1 MKFGDSDQIVF
12 ETWVLRQGLEKST
25 FKTYL
30 QCLKKY
36 CEVTGM
42 TPVELITEAEA
53 EEESGIRMRNRRINL
68 HLLKFRKALEDEN
81 KAPSTINLYYYAIRS
96 FYDAMDIE
104 LPRIR
109 RPSGDI
115 CLEQNYGRL
124 ITRKELRALVSMA
137 PPREKALIYLMA
149 LSGMAQAEAR
159 RLTIRKFLDAAG
171 DAIGRELKT
180 VEDLFEA
187 EEELREEIITLDI
200 VRKKVNYRYM
210 TFIPPEA
217 TREIINYLKERMYG
231 RNEKIRVRDYE
242 GALFVK
248 RNGEDIDRDI
258 IVTNFRR
265 IGLEAGFKK
274 RDGAYSFWR
283 AHALR
288 KYFISTIINKIG
300 DKILADFLAGHKIS
314 DVDRA
319 YWYMDPEDLKRRYMK
334 ALPYLSIDGVEVRT
348 IEDRDYRRL
357 REVERIY
364 NQMKDEIRKTE
375 KLIQLFRDH
384 PEFKEILSKRTS
396 G

>member
-1 MKFGDSDQIVF
+1 MNFGDSDHVIF
-12 ETWVLRQGLEKST
+12 ETWMLRQGLERST

-42 TPVELITEAEA
+42 TPAELITEAEE

-68 HLLKFRKALEDEN
+68 HLLKFRKALEEEG
-81 KAPSTINLYYYAIRS
+81 KAPSTIKLYYYAIRS
-96 FYDAMDIE
+96 FYDAMDIT
-104 LPRIR
+104 LPKIR
-109 RPSGDI
+109 HPSGDI
-115 CLEQNYGRL
+115 CLEQNYGKL
-124 ITRKELRALVSMA
+124 ITREELRTLVSMA
-137 PPREKALIYLMA
+137 APRERALIYLMA

-180 VEDLFEA
+180 VEDLFNA
-187 EEELREEIITLDI
+187 EDDLKNEIITLDI

-217 TREIINYLKERMYG
+217 TKEIINYLKERMYG
-231 RNEKIRVRDYE
+231 RNEKIRIKDYE
-242 GALFVK
+242 RALFVK
-248 RNGEDIDRDI
+248 INGDDIDRDI
-258 IVTNFRR
+258 IVTNLRR

-274 RDGAYSFWR
+274 KEGAYSFWR

-300 DKILADFLAGHKIS
+300 DKVLADFLAGHKIS

-319 YWYMDPEDLKRRYMK
+319 YWYMDPEDLKRRYMR

-348 IEDRDYRRL
+348 IEDSDYRRL
-357 REVERIY
+357 REVENIY
-364 NQMKDEIRKTE
+364 NQMKDEIQKAE
-375 KLIQLFRDH
+375 KLIHLFKSS
-384 PEFKEILSKRTS
+384 PELRELIDKKTTN
-396 G
+396 

>member
-1 MKFGDSDQIVF
+1 MKFGDSDHVLF
-12 ETWVLRQGLEKST
+12 DTWILRKGLEKST
-25 FKTYL
+25 FRTYL

-36 CEVTGM
+36 CMVTGM
-42 TPVELITEAEA
+42 TPAELISEAEE
-53 EEESGIRMRNRRINL
+53 EEESGIRMRKRKINL
-68 HLLKFRKALEDEN
+68 RLLQFRKALEDEG
-81 KAPSTINLYYYAIRS
+81 KAPSTISLYYYAIRS
-96 FYDAMDIE
+96 FYEAMDITMPK
-104 LPRIR
+104 LRQA
-109 RPSGDI
+109 SGDI
-115 CLEQNYGRL
+115 CLEQNYGKL
-124 ITRKELRALVSMA
+124 ITREELRTLVSMA

-159 RLTIRKFLDAAG
+159 RLTVRKFLEAAG
-171 DAIGRELKT
+171 DAIGCELET
-180 VEDLFEA
+180 VEDLFNA
-187 EEELREEIITLDI
+187 RDELMDEIITLDI

-217 TREIINYLKERMYG
+217 TREIINYLRERMYG
-231 RNEKIRVRDYE
+231 RNEKIRIRDYD

-248 RNGEDIDRDI
+248 VNGEDIDRDV

-274 RDGAYSFWR
+274 KDGAYSFWR

-288 KYFISTIINKIG
+288 KYFISTIINKLG
-300 DKILADFLAGHKIS
+300 DKVLADFLAGHKIS

-357 REVERIY
+357 REVEKIY
-364 NQMKDEIRKTE
+364 DQMKEEIQKTE
-375 KLIQLFRDH
+375 KLIRIFKQY
-384 PEFKEILSKRTS
+384 PEINELLSKRIPD
-396 G
+396 

>member
-1 MKFGDSDQIVF
+1 MKFGDSDQIIF
-12 ETWVLRQGLEKST
+12 ETWILRQGLEKST

-42 TPVELITEAEA
+42 SPAELITEAEE

-68 HLLKFRKALEDEN
+68 HILKFRKALEEEG
-81 KAPSTINLYYYAIRS
+81 KAPSTIKLYYYAVRS
-96 FYDAMDIE
+96 FYEAMDIE
-104 LPRIR
+104 LPKMRQ
-109 RPSGDI
+109 PSGDI
-115 CLEQNYGRL
+115 CLEQNYGKL
-124 ITRKELRALVSMA
+124 ITREEIRTLVSMA
-137 PPREKALIYLMA
+137 SPRERALIYLMA

-159 RLTIRKFLDAAG
+159 SLTVRKFLEAAG
-171 DAIGRELKT
+171 DAIDRELET
-180 VEDLFEA
+180 VEDLFDA
-187 EEELREEIITLDI
+187 KDELMDEIITLDI

-231 RNEKIRVRDYE
+231 RNELIRIKDYDR
-242 GALFVK
+242 ALFVK

-274 RDGAYSFWR
+274 KDGAYSFWR
-283 AHALR
+283 AHGLR

-300 DKILADFLAGHKIS
+300 DKVLADFLAGHKIS

-348 IEDRDYRRL
+348 IEDKDYRRL

-375 KLIQLFRDH
+375 KLIRI
-384 PEFKEILSKRTS
+384 FKEYPEINELLSKRVS
-396 G
+396 E

>member
-1 MKFGDSDQIVF
+1 MNFGDSDHVIF
-12 ETWVLRQGLEKST
+12 ETWVLRKGLEKST

-36 CEVTGM
+36 CMVTGM
-42 TPVELITEAEA
+42 TPAELITEAE
-53 EEESGIRMRNRRINL
+53 EEEEAGIRMRNRKINL
-68 HLLKFRKALEDEN
+68 HLLKFRRTLEDEG
-81 KAPSTINLYYYAIRS
+81 KAPSTISLYYYAVRS
-96 FYDAMDIE
+96 FYEAMDITMPK
-104 LPRIR
+104 LRQ
-109 RPSGDI
+109 PSGDI
-115 CLEQNYGRL
+115 CLEQNYGKL
-124 ITRKELRALVSMA
+124 ITKEELRTLVSMA

-171 DAIGRELKT
+171 DAIGRELET
-180 VEDLFEA
+180 VEDLFNA
-187 EEELREEIITLDI
+187 REELMDEIITLDI

-217 TREIINYLKERMYG
+217 TKEILNYLKERMYG
-231 RNEKIRVRDYE
+231 RNEKIRIRDYDR
-242 GALFVK
+242 ALFVK
-248 RNGEDIDRDI
+248 VNGEDIDRDI

-274 RDGAYSFWR
+274 KDGAYSFWR

-288 KYFISTIINKIG
+288 KYFISTIINKLG
-300 DKILADFLAGHKIS
+300 DKVLADFLAGHKIS

-357 REVERIY
+357 REVEKIY
-364 NQMKDEIRKTE
+364 NQMKEEIQKTE
-375 KLIQLFRDH
+375 KLIRIFKQY
-384 PEFKEILSKRTS
+384 PEINELLSKRIPD
-396 G
+396 

>member
-30 QCLKKY
+30 QCLRKY

-187 EEELREEIITLDI
+187 EDELREEIITLDI

-242 GALFVK
+242 RALFVK

>member
-187 EEELREEIITLDI
+187 EDELREEIITLDI

-242 GALFVK
+242 RALFVK

>member
-187 EEELREEIITLDI
+187 EDELREEIITLDI

-242 GALFVK
+242 GAPFVK

>member
-187 EEELREEIITLDI
+187 EDELREEIITLDI

>member
-1 MKFGDSDQIVF
+1 MKFGDSDHVLF
-12 ETWVLRQGLEKST
+12 DTWILRKGLEKST
-25 FKTYL
+25 FRTYL

-36 CEVTGM
+36 CMVTGM
-42 TPVELITEAEA
+42 TPAELISEAEE
-53 EEESGIRMRNRRINL
+53 EEESGIRMRKRKINL
-68 HLLKFRKALEDEN
+68 RLLQFRKALEDEG
-81 KAPSTINLYYYAIRS
+81 KAPSTISLYYYAIRS
-96 FYDAMDIE
+96 FYEAMDITMPK
-104 LPRIR
+104 LRQ
-109 RPSGDI
+109 PSGDI
-115 CLEQNYGRL
+115 CLEQNYGKL
-124 ITRKELRALVSMA
+124 ITREELRTLVSMA

-171 DAIGRELKT
+171 DAIGRELET
-180 VEDLFEA
+180 VEDLFNA
-187 EEELREEIITLDI
+187 RDELMDEIITLDI

-217 TREIINYLKERMYG
+217 TREIINYLRERMYG
-231 RNEKIRVRDYE
+231 RNEKIRIRDYD
-242 GALFVK
+242 GALFVEV
-248 RNGEDIDRDI
+248 NGEDIDRDV

-274 RDGAYSFWR
+274 KDGAYSFWR

-288 KYFISTIINKIG
+288 KYFISTIINKLG
-300 DKILADFLAGHKIS
+300 DKVLADFLAGHKIS

-357 REVERIY
+357 REVEKIY
-364 NQMKDEIRKTE
+364 DQMKEEIQKTE
-375 KLIQLFRDH
+375 KLIRIFKQY
-384 PEFKEILSKRTS
+384 PEINELLSKRIPD
-396 G
+396 

>member
-187 EEELREEIITLDI
+187 EEDLKEEIITLDI

>member
-124 ITRKELRALVSMA
+124 ITKKELRALVSMA

-159 RLTIRKFLDAAG
+159 KLTIRKFLDAAG

-242 GALFVK
+242 RALFVK

>member
-1 MKFGDSDQIVF
+1 MNFGDSDQMIF

-30 QCLKKY
+30 QCLRKY

-42 TPVELITEAEA
+42 TPAELITEAEE
-53 EEESGIRMRNRRINL
+53 EEESGIRMRNRRVNL
-68 HLLKFRKALEDEN
+68 HLLKFRRALEEEN

-96 FYDAMDIE
+96 FYDAMDIT
-104 LPRIR
+104 LPKIR
-109 RPSGDI
+109 QPSGDI

-124 ITRKELRALVSMA
+124 ITREELRTLVSMA

-159 RLTIRKFLDAAG
+159 RITIRKFLDSAG
-171 DAIGRELKT
+171 NAIGRELNT

-187 EEELREEIITLDI
+187 EEDLRDEIITMDI

-217 TREIINYLKERMYG
+217 TKEIINYLKERMYG
-231 RNEKIRVRDYE
+231 RNEKIRIRDYE

-248 RNGEDIDRDI
+248 RNGEDIDRDV

-274 RDGAYSFWR
+274 KDGAYSFWR

-300 DKILADFLAGHKIS
+300 DKVLADFLAGHKIS

-357 REVERIY
+357 REVEKIY
-364 NQMKDEIRKTE
+364 NQMKDEIQKTE

-396 G
+396 S

>member
-187 EEELREEIITLDI
+187 EDELREEIITLDI

-242 GALFVK
+242 RALFVK

-364 NQMKDEIRKTE
+364 NQMKDEIQKTE

>member
-1 MKFGDSDQIVF
+1 MKFGDSDHVLF
-12 ETWVLRQGLEKST
+12 DTWILRKGLEKST
-25 FKTYL
+25 FRTYL

-36 CEVTGM
+36 CMVTGM
-42 TPVELITEAEA
+42 TPAELISEAEE
-53 EEESGIRMRNRRINL
+53 EEESGIRMRKRKINL
-68 HLLKFRKALEDEN
+68 RLLQFRKALEDEG
-81 KAPSTINLYYYAIRS
+81 KAPSTISLYYYAIRS
-96 FYDAMDIE
+96 FYEAMDITMPK
-104 LPRIR
+104 LRQ
-109 RPSGDI
+109 PSGDI
-115 CLEQNYGRL
+115 CLEQNYGKL
-124 ITRKELRALVSMA
+124 ITREELRTLVSMA

-159 RLTIRKFLDAAG
+159 RLTVRKFLEAAG
-171 DAIGRELKT
+171 DAIGCELET
-180 VEDLFEA
+180 VEDLFNA
-187 EEELREEIITLDI
+187 RDELMDEIITLDI

-217 TREIINYLKERMYG
+217 TREIINYLRERMYG
-231 RNEKIRVRDYE
+231 RNEKIRIRDYD

-248 RNGEDIDRDI
+248 VNGEDIDRDV

-274 RDGAYSFWR
+274 KDGAYSFWR

-288 KYFISTIINKIG
+288 KYFISTIINKLG
-300 DKILADFLAGHKIS
+300 DKVLADFLAGHKIS

-357 REVERIY
+357 REVEKIY
-364 NQMKDEIRKTE
+364 DQMKEEIQKTE
-375 KLIQLFRDH
+375 KLIRIFKQY
-384 PEFKEILSKRTS
+384 PEINELLSKRIPD
-396 G
+396 

>member
-1 MKFGDSDQIVF
+1 MKFGDSDQLVF

-30 QCLKKY
+30 QCLRKY

-42 TPVELITEAEA
+42 TPAELITEAEE

-68 HLLKFRKALEDEN
+68 HLLKFRRALEEEN

-96 FYDAMDIE
+96 FYDAMDIT
-104 LPRIR
+104 LPKIR
-109 RPSGDI
+109 QPSGDI

-124 ITRKELRALVSMA
+124 ITRKELRTLVSMA

-159 RLTIRKFLDAAG
+159 RITIRKFLEAAG
-171 DAIGRELKT
+171 NAIGRELNT

-187 EEELREEIITLDI
+187 EEDLMHEIITMDI

-231 RNEKIRVRDYE
+231 RNEKIRIRDYDR
-242 GALFVK
+242 ALFVK
-248 RNGEDIDRDI
+248 TNGEDIDRDV

-274 RDGAYSFWR
+274 KDGAYSFWR

-300 DKILADFLAGHKIS
+300 DKVLADFLAGHKIS

-357 REVERIY
+357 REVEKIY
-364 NQMKDEIRKTE
+364 NQMKDEIQKTE

-384 PEFKEILSKRTS
+384 PEFREILSKRTS
-396 G
+396 S

>member
-1 MKFGDSDQIVF
+1 MKFGDSDQMIF
-12 ETWVLRQGLEKST
+12 ETWILRQGLEKST

-42 TPVELITEAEA
+42 SPAELITEAEE

-68 HLLKFRKALEDEN
+68 HFLKFRKALEEEG
-81 KAPSTINLYYYAIRS
+81 KAPSTIKLYYYAVRS
-96 FYDAMDIE
+96 FYESMDIE
-104 LPRIR
+104 LPRMR
-109 RPSGDI
+109 QPSGDI
-115 CLEQNYGRL
+115 CLEHNYGKL
-124 ITRKELRALVSMA
+124 ITREEIRTLVSMA
-137 PPREKALIYLMA
+137 SPRERALIYLMA

-159 RLTIRKFLDAAG
+159 SLTVRKFLEAAG
-171 DAIGRELKT
+171 DAIGRELET
-180 VEDLFEA
+180 VEDLFDA
-187 EEELREEIITLDI
+187 KDELMDEIITLGI

-231 RNEKIRVRDYE
+231 RNELIRIRDYDR
-242 GALFVK
+242 ALFVK

-274 RDGAYSFWR
+274 KDGAYSFWR
-283 AHALR
+283 AHGLR
-288 KYFISTIINKIG
+288 KYFISTIINKMG
-300 DKILADFLAGHKIS
+300 DKVLADFLAGHKIS

-319 YWYMDPEDLKRRYMK
+319 YWYMDPEDLKKRYMK

-348 IEDRDYRRL
+348 IEDKDYRRL
-357 REVERIY
+357 REVEKIY
-364 NQMKDEIRKTE
+364 KQMKDEIQKTE
-375 KLIQLFRDH
+375 KLIRI
-384 PEFKEILSKRTS
+384 FKEYPEINELLSKRIS
-396 G
+396 E

>member
-187 EEELREEIITLDI
+187 EDELREEIITLDI

-375 KLIQLFRDH
+375 TLIQLFRDH
-384 PEFKEILSKRTS
+384 PEFKELLSKRTS

>member
-1 MKFGDSDQIVF
+1 MKFGDSDQIIF

-30 QCLKKY
+30 QCLRKY

-42 TPVELITEAEA
+42 TPAELITEAEE

-124 ITRKELRALVSMA
+124 ITREELRTLVSMA
-137 PPREKALIYLMA
+137 PSRERALIYLMA

-187 EEELREEIITLDI
+187 EEDLKEEIITLDI

-217 TREIINYLKERMYG
+217 TKEIINYLKERMYG
-231 RNEKIRVRDYE
+231 RNEKIRVRDYDR
-242 GALFVK
+242 ALFVK

-274 RDGAYSFWR
+274 KEGAYSFWR

-300 DKILADFLAGHKIS
+300 DKVLADFLAGHKIS

>member
-124 ITRKELRALVSMA
+124 ITRKDLRALVSMA

-242 GALFVK
+242 RALFVK

>member
-217 TREIINYLKERMYG
+217 TREIINYLKESMYG

-274 RDGAYSFWR
+274 KDGAYSFWR

>member
-242 GALFVK
+242 RALFVK